1 MSIRKI
7 SDLPY
12 LTESQLDTAD
22 PDKNAA
28 LRKSS
33 MELSYF
39 LSSTAGNDPHTTYV
53 SRQMTIQNFSDVIVG
68 QIQNADTGFSGN
80 KTFNDSVTFLGD
92 AVFKNGIDVYKE
104 IELSGDLR
112 TPSNNNGTASLRF
125 NSFSLTS
132 PSLNLSPSAC
142 VDTTNPNNA
151 KSIVNYGCLTSYVN
165 SSLAGKLNE
174 LQKAVNDKLKELDDA
189 LAGLAGV
196 DYNSMW
202 PVGSIFIS
210 TTNSNICPI
219 QGLKSGWTWQ
229 KVTGRISSGPVHWS
243 EQKNLIRLGI
253 LSMPVCLRIR
263 TLIPNRLVHRT
274 AGATIKAWAVIIPAR
289 RPALRPTRS
298 MASLKRFAHPRS
310 SSIYGNVQS
319 KRI

>member
-12 LTESQLDTAD
+12 LTESQLNTAD

-28 LRKSS
+28 LKKSS

-39 LSSTAGNDPHTTYV
+39 LSSTTGDDPHTTYV
-53 SRQMTIQNFSDVIVG
+53 SRQMTVQNFSDIIVG

-92 AVFKNGIDVYKE
+92 TVFKNGIDVYKE

-142 VDTTNPNNA
+142 VDMTNPNNA
-151 KSIVNYGCLTSYVN
+151 KSIVNYGYLTSYVN
-165 SSLAGKLNE
+165 SRLAGNLDD
-174 LQKAVNDKLKELDDA
+174 LQKAIDDKLKELDDA
-189 LAGLAGV
+189 LARLTGV
-196 DYNSMW
+196 DYDKMW

-210 TTNSNICPI
+210 TTNSNTCPI

-229 KVTGRISSGPVHWS
+229 KVTGRYILGSG
-243 EQKNLIRLGI
+243 
-253 LSMPVCLRIR
+253 
-263 TLIPNRLVHRT
+263 TLVGTEESYT
-274 AGATIKAWAVIIPAR
+274 AGNLVEAGLPSHTHTYSKP
-289 RPALRPTRS
+289 S
-298 MASLKRFAHPRS
+298 GASDRKGDDKGVGSYYTNTKTGAPS
-310 SSIYGNVQS
+310 NEIYGKSETVRPPAIVVDIW
-319 KRI
+319 KRTK